1 MPHREAMPL
10 FGIEFEYLL
19 VDIDGPQAG
28 RIRDFTNL
36 DFLELS
42 ALLADK
48 PGLGDPELAAGDM
61 GIRSG
66 YWYLE
71 GDERSHPD
79 GSFSTLAVKGI
90 EIRTPPRPS
99 IEAALACLLDIETQ
113 LAERLSAHGLGLAIA
128 ALNPLHKRY
137 DFNPPLN
144 AFERQLRAE
153 DHEFDGSEIATLTF
167 GPDIN
172 LSMPGWDVAQSLDAA
187 RKLNYYA
194 PFIVPFSFNSPWYAG
209 APWHGWSRRTW
220 MRCAHRPAVKLFVDR
235 VEFPALARESIL
247 VRPARLP
254 REIGR
259 IEFKAFDAIPSLA
272 LLSACCHLLTGL
284 CLDETL
290 PGRSEHAD
298 VDLYRIAAVQA
309 FEEAEIAHGARRVL
323 AAAQYALEQAGWPA
337 AANALAPLEY
347 ALTKRTTPANALLA
361 SGQRY
366 QPGGLAQHESD
377 TLDLRVT

>member
-1 MPHREAMPL
+1 MPHRADVSPL

-19 VDIDGPQAG
+19 IDLGGPQAG

-90 EIRTPPRPS
+90 EIRTPPRAGV
-99 IEAALACLLDIETQ
+99 EAALACLLDIETQ
-113 LAERLSAHGLGLAIA
+113 LSERLATHGLGLAIT
-128 ALNPLHKRY
+128 ALNPLHERY

-153 DHEFDGSEIATLTF
+153 DHEYDGSEIATLTF

-172 LSMPGWDVAQSLDAA
+172 LSMPGWDVAQSLEAA

-209 APWHGWSRRTW
+209 APWRGWSRRTW
-220 MRCAHRPAVKLFVDR
+220 MRCAHRPAVKLFVD
-235 VEFPALARESIL
+235 PADFSMLARESTL
-247 VRPARLP
+247 VRPARLA

-259 IEFKAFDAIPSLA
+259 IEFKAFDAMPSLE
-272 LLSACCHLLTGL
+272 LLGACCHLLRGL

-298 VDLYRIAAVQA
+298 VDLYRIAAVRA
-309 FEEAEIAHGARRVL
+309 FEDAEIAHGARRVL
-323 AAAQYALEQAGWPA
+323 AAAQHALTQTDDPV
-337 AANALAPLEY
+337 AANALSPLKNP
-347 ALTKRTTPANALLA
+347 LTSHTLPAHALLA
-361 SGQRY
+361 NDLMY
-366 QPGGLAQHESD
+366 QPGGLAQRESD
-377 TLDLRVT
+377 YS

>member
-1 MPHREAMPL
+1 
-10 FGIEFEYLL
+10 
-19 VDIDGPQAG
+19 
-28 RIRDFTNL
+28 
-36 DFLELS
+36 
-42 ALLADK
+42 
-48 PGLGDPELAAGDM
+48 
-61 GIRSG
+61 
-66 YWYLE
+66 
-71 GDERSHPD
+71 
-79 GSFSTLAVKGI
+79 
-90 EIRTPPRPS
+90 
-99 IEAALACLLDIETQ
+99 
-113 LAERLSAHGLGLAIA
+113 
-128 ALNPLHKRY
+128 
-137 DFNPPLN
+137 
-144 AFERQLRAE
+144 
-153 DHEFDGSEIATLTF
+153 
-167 GPDIN
+167 
-172 LSMPGWDVAQSLDAA
+172 
-187 RKLNYYA
+187 
-194 PFIVPFSFNSPWYAG
+194 VPFSFNSPWYAG